1 MWRTIMDGVTNI
13 VREFSSDF
21 DDLNRSWK
29 YTVEMYE
36 EGVEIR
42 YWEFINGEMKLKG
55 SLNISN
61 CCAELLF
68 KTIAKDFEDR
78 AFETQ

>member
-1 MWRTIMDGVTNI
+1 MDGVTNL

-29 YTVEMYE
+29 YTVEMLE

-42 YWEFINGEMKLKG
+42 YWEFIDGVMKLKD
-55 SLNISN
+55 SLNISS

-68 KTIAKDFEDR
+68 KTIAKDFEDH
-78 AFETQ
+78 AFDIQ